1 MRSAQQTTN
10 VCAKLE
16 YIDPDWLIRVQN
28 CETGWEHKFK
38 RGHRLSDAGA
48 HGKVYWAK
56 RVESSVGSAHAVAF
70 KVLVSQDAGGDVP
83 QDWGSELQILK
94 DRGNTDTT

>member
-10 VCAKLE
+10 VCTKLE
-16 YIDPDWLIRVQN
+16 YIDPDWSIRVQN
-28 CETGWEHKFK
+28 CETRWQNKFE
-38 RGHRLSDAGA
+38 RGHRLSGAGA

-56 RVESSVGSAHAVAF
+56 RTESSVGSAHAVAF

-94 DRGNTDTT
+94 DRGNTDST